1 MTAPRRPRLATALPA
16 LVLALAL
23 LCAGRGAEAA
33 PAAPPAL
40 DRIRALRDA
49 GRTEE
54 ALAEARR
61 ARAMA
66 PLDADLALFEGQLL
80 FRTGDAA
87 GAARVLAEGLALAPD
102 YPDIR
107 LALARALAALGRE
120 EEALGVLAPL
130 VVGDSPEVL
139 VLAARLA
146 LATGRPEQ
154 AASLLARARE
164 LAPDDPGVLLAEGDR
179 LASEGRIEL
188 ASVYFERVLEAGGAG
203 AAAARER
210 LRGLGSR
217 RHRFALTVAGT
228 GSRFQGG
235 ARDPWFDLDLSLAWQ
250 ATDSRTFRF
259 EVSGRRRFGAFDP
272 VFGLGLDLD
281 LGGAA
286 FGATVR
292 ASPGA
297 DFSPLL
303 ELRLGA
309 EVPVIGVLGPFAGTA
324 ARLDLRLARYDAG
337 TVAGLAPGLTQSF
350 ADGRIRATLSV
361 AIDRD
366 EAGRLDRTLSG
377 RLDVM
382 AGERTRL
389 FAGSAFAR
397 DGTADGTVGER
408 TLFAGA
414 VFDLSETLQLSV
426 DLAKVGRR
434 NAPDRLALGLG
445 VRIRF

>member
-1 MTAPRRPRLATALPA
+1 VTVPRRPRLAAALPA
-16 LVLALAL
+16 LVLAFAL
-23 LCAGRGAEAA
+23 LCAGQGTDAA
-33 PAAPPAL
+33 PAVPPVL
-40 DRIRALRDA
+40 DRIRALGDG
-49 GRTEE
+49 GRIGE
-54 ALAEARR
+54 ALAEVRR
-61 ARAMA
+61 ARATA

-87 GAARVLAEGLALAPD
+87 AAARVLSEGLALAPD

-120 EEALGVLAPL
+120 QEALGVLAPL
-130 VVGDSPEVL
+130 VSGDSLEAL
-139 VLAARLA
+139 LLGARLA
-146 LATGRPEQ
+146 LATGRSER
-154 AASLLARARE
+154 AAALLARARE

-188 ASVYFERVLEAGGAG
+188 ASVYFDRVLEAGGTG

-210 LRGLGSR
+210 LRSLRSR

-228 GSRFQGG
+228 GSRFRGG

-250 ATDSRTFRF
+250 ASDSRTFRF
-259 EVSGRRRFGAFDP
+259 EVSGRHRSGAFDP

-281 LGGAA
+281 VGDAA

-309 EVPVIGVLGPFAGTA
+309 EVPVIGSRGPFAGTA

-337 TVAGLAPGLTQSF
+337 TVAGLAPGLTQYF
-350 ADGRIRATLSV
+350 ADGRAWTTLAV

-389 FAGSAFAR
+389 FVGSAYAR

-426 DLAKVGRR
+426 DLAQVGRR

-445 VRIRF
+445 VRMRF